1 MHPLVLLIATA
12 CNTGT
17 AWQQYAC
24 AHPDMNTPA
33 GRAGFETGQAM
44 GPVVL
49 VLLALL
55 VVYLVAR
62 AVGRSRRTAT
72 GS

>member
-1 MHPLVLLIATA
+1 MHQHLIAAA

-17 AWQQYAC
+17 AWQKYIC

-44 GPVVL
+44 GPVLIGL
-49 VLLALL
+49 VVLALIIMI
-55 VVYLVAR
+55 AR
-62 AVGRSRRTAT
+62 RSGGSRKTAT
-72 GS
+72 SN

>member
-1 MHPLVLLIATA
+1 MHPLIIAAA

-17 AWQQYAC
+17 ALQKYLC

-44 GPVVL
+44 GPVLIGLIV
-49 VLLALL
+49 LALI
-55 VVYLVAR
+55 VMIAR
-62 AVGRSRRTAT
+62 LSGRSRKPAT
-72 GS
+72 SS